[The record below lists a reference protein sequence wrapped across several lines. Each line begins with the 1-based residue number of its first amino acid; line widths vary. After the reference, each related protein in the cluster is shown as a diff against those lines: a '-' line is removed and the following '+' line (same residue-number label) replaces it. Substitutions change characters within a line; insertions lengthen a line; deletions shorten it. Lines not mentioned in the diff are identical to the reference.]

1 MGSLQDLA
9 GWYILVSPRKW
20 PASHALRLK
29 GGLVATQDQLQKSP
43 CEKPTFRK
51 KTFPEKITQN
61 KESEMSDKVS
71 SLAEVI
77 KARRP
82 DRFQDTD
89 SASLDLYRA
98 GNEIS
103 DSLVIDKSQSSSA
116 VNIGG
121 GIKMQ
126 LQDTIYSHFPKQP
139 QLKSLSERYYEEG
152 INVVVFPEPLPEA
165 LSKDK

>member
-1 MGSLQDLA
+1 
-9 GWYILVSPRKW
+9 
-20 PASHALRLK
+20 
-29 GGLVATQDQLQKSP
+29 
-43 CEKPTFRK
+43 
-51 KTFPEKITQN
+51 
-61 KESEMSDKVS
+61 MSDKSKTTDKSKYITLNCIIPGEGVKDIFDVTISNANNNRVS
-71 SLAEVI
+71 SLAEAI
-77 KARRP
+77 KTRRP

-89 SASLDLYRA
+89 STSLDLYRA

-103 DSLVIDKSQSSSA
+103 DNLVIDKSQSSSA

-139 QLKSLSERYYEEG
+139 QLKSPSEHYYEEG